1 MAKMSGKAG
10 TVTFGTSIAAV
21 KVTSWSADLTCDT
34 ADVTSMDASAWN
46 KTYVPTFV
54 DWTATVEGVLDGSLS
69 GVIGAEGA
77 LDLNVG
83 AAGTSGVAG
92 NAICTGISP
101 SVGMNDAVTVTL
113 TFQGSGAPTVS

>member
-1 MAKMSGKAG
+1 MAKISGKAG
-10 TVTFGTSIAAV
+10 TVTFATAVTAV
-21 KVTSWSADLTCDT
+21 KVTSWSAELTADT
-34 ADVTSMDASAWN
+34 ADVTEMQASGWV

-83 AAGTSGVAG
+83 ASGTSGVAG
-92 NAICTGISP
+92 NAICTGISF
-101 SVGMNDAVTVTL
+101 SVGKDDAVTVSL
-113 TFQGSGAPTVS
+113 TFQGSGAATVS